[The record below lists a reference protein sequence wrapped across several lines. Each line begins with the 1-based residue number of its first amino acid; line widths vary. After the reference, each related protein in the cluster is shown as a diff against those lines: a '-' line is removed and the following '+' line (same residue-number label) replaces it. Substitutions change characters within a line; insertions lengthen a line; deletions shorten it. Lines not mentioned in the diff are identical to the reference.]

1 MVCNETPLVT
11 VESGEQRPC
20 LRKSQTLVLTR
31 IETVA
36 DERPGPACAQFDE
49 SALTGACQSH
59 DGNIDII
66 GAGHH

>member
-20 LRKSQTLVLTR
+20 LRKGQTVVRTR

-36 DERPGPACAQFDE
+36 DEWPGRTCAQFDE
-49 SALTGACQSH
+49 GTLTGACQSH
-59 DGNIDII
+59 DGNVDLV
-66 GAGHH
+66 GAGRR